1 MKKSM
6 IDRMV
11 ESYAKKKA
19 VRKNIVTVPS
29 IDELKGNC
37 FNRVFLPG
45 CYCSDGTPAN
55 MYLWKGNGE
64 DLMISFCGGGV
75 IASKED

>member
-1 MKKSM
+1 MKKST

-19 VRKNIVTVPS
+19 VRKNIVTAPS

-37 FNRVFLPG
+37 FNRVFLRDVTVRTGLLPI
-45 CYCSDGTPAN
+45 C
-55 MYLWKGNGE
+55 
-64 DLMISFCGGGV
+64 ICGREMEK
-75 IASKED
+75 IL